1 LAAKIGAVA
10 GLEPVRDSE
19 STIDLLARARSGDQ
33 VALDRLFT
41 RELRKLKPFASG
53 RLPQWARDVVDT
65 DDLIQEAL
73 SHALRRI
80 QVFEYRTEG
89 AFQAYLRTA
98 VSNRVLNELRRAM
111 RQPPRRALDSGV
123 ADSAPSA
130 LDALIGKESAATYER
145 LLAQLQPAERNAVI
159 GRVELGLD
167 YQDLAVALD
176 RPSADA
182 ARMAVAR
189 ALLKLAKLLKNP

>member
-1 LAAKIGAVA
+1 
-10 GLEPVRDSE
+10 
-19 STIDLLARARSGDQ
+19 Q

-73 SHALRRI
+73 SHALRPI

-123 ADSAPSA
+123 ADSTPS
-130 LDALIGKESAATYER
+130 
-145 LLAQLQPAERNAVI
+145 
-159 GRVELGLD
+159 
-167 YQDLAVALD
+167 
-176 RPSADA
+176 
-182 ARMAVAR
+182 
-189 ALLKLAKLLKNP
+189 